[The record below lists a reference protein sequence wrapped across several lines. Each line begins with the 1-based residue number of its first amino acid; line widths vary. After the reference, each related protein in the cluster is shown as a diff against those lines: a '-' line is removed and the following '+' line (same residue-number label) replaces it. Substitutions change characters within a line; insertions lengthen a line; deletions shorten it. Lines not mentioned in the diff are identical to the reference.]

1 MTGVQTCALPILGG
15 IAGYFFEILTEA
27 DSSAKRRDN
36 VEKGFIT
43 KYTFDD
49 INYVSAKMKNV
60 IDTAK
65 LIARGSETVLL
76 RGESGVGKELIAQS
90 IHNYSSR
97 RNGPFVA
104 INCAAIPETLLES
117 ELFGYEPGSFTG
129 ARSKGKAGLFEQAD
143 GGTIFLDEIGDISAG
158 LQARL
163 LRTIQEMQIMRIG
176 SDKVIDIDVRIICAT
191 NRDLEK
197 AIEAGRS
204 E

>member
-1 MTGVQTCALPILGG
+1 MMGG
-15 IAGYFFEILTEA
+15 IAGYFFEILTKA
-27 DSSAKRRDN
+27 DSNAKRRDN
-36 VEKGFIT
+36 VEKGFIA

-129 ARSKGKAGLFEQAD
+129 ARSKGKAGLFEQA
-143 GGTIFLDEIGDISAG
+143 G
-158 LQARL
+158 Q
-163 LRTIQEMQIMRIG
+163 
-176 SDKVIDIDVRIICAT
+176 
-191 NRDLEK
+191 
-197 AIEAGRS
+197 
-204 E
+204 